1 MYGWFGRQ
9 IDIFLQGLCK
19 WTAFANAL
27 IILGPVSADDVWPF
41 HVNLEAVCRK
51 VNGGKDGK
59 VGVSFAA
66 SGAAYG
72 SDLFQGLCGH
82 LIRKAE
88 RLNGKGRGLGND
100 GYKHAGAYSCAAG
113 APEPA
118 GPAGNAFSSSHHF
131 H

>member
-1 MYGWFGRQ
+1 MCKMYGWFGRQ
-9 IDIFLQGLCK
+9 IDIFL
-19 WTAFANAL
+19 
-27 IILGPVSADDVWPF
+27 
-41 HVNLEAVCRK
+41 
-51 VNGGKDGK
+51 
-59 VGVSFAA
+59 
-66 SGAAYG
+66 
-72 SDLFQGLCGH
+72 QGLCGH